1 MEVEKNWRV
10 ATASAVMFVIL
21 HAFCFLHDVICDSK
35 PKCWNSTSE
44 VNDSK
49 LYSSGIEN
57 QKVTHDSKSDY
68 LFFDFL
74 EVSRKIH
81 TSQSTNQL

>member
-1 MEVEKNWRV
+1 MQRGMQEPLMSLSLEVEKNWRV

-44 VNDSK
+44 FNDSK
-49 LYSSGIEN
+49 LYSSGIEK
-57 QKVTHDSKSDY
+57 QKVMHDSKSDS
-68 LFFDFL
+68 FF
-74 EVSRKIH
+74 
-81 TSQSTNQL
+81 